1 MISTTIY
8 FTVKKR
14 FILCLFL
21 FLSVSCF
28 SQQSFTIRQLPSG
41 DYKISNNSNPL
52 NTWTVYKQVDGS
64 LKFVNDNDPLDSFT
78 SRVNVDGSRT
88 TYSDSDI
95 LSSFTT
101 NRNVDGSYTTRNNQ
115 NLLESSTTSRN
126 VDGSYTTRNNQN
138 LLESST
144 TRRNVDGSYTTSSY
158 TSSLP
163 NVTANSQTSTG
174 LPNVTNNTQ
183 AYSDTGAYANP
194 KMVRATPVDEETNEA
209 IAAGAAAAVLLVAQ
223 FGSGIGLSVGL
234 DNGNPSYGIDI
245 YFKGISIGYQYS
257 QFSDGEYTSY
267 NYDGS
272 PLYTDIN
279 NIYLNAGTIGFSISK
294 KSPSL
299 MIKTSIGSWYDDE
312 GLLDYEANEL
322 YYRVGLQ
329 NSFGKKE
336 RSGITGEVFMS
347 SFGLGGAIGYIISF
361 NRK

>member
-1 MISTTIY
+1 MTLTTSY
-8 FTVKKR
+8 FNLKKY
-14 FILCLFL
+14 FVLFLFL
-21 FLSVSCF
+21 FLSAYGF
-28 SQQSFTIRQLPSG
+28 AQQSFTIRQLESG
-41 DYKISNNSNPL
+41 DYKITSNSNPL

-64 LKFVNDNDPLDSFT
+64 LKFVNDNDLLDSFT
-78 SRVNVDGSRT
+78 SKVNVDGSRT
-88 TYSDSDI
+88 TYSDSDV

-101 NRNVDGSYTTRNNQ
+101 RRNVDGSYTTRNNQ

-126 VDGSYTTRNNQN
+126 VDGSYTT
-138 LLESST
+138 
-144 TRRNVDGSYTTSSY
+144 SSY
-158 TSSLP
+158 SSSLP
-163 NVTANSQTSTG
+163 NVTAGSQTSTG

-183 AYSDTGAYANP
+183 AYSNAGAYTNP

-209 IAAGAAAAVLLVAQ
+209 IAAGAAAAVLLVAK
-223 FGSGIGLSVGL
+223 FGSGIGLSLGL

-257 QFSDGEYTSY
+257 QFMDGDYTVY

-272 PLYTDIN
+272 PLYTDYN
-279 NIYLNAGTIGFSISK
+279 YVYLNAGTIGFSISK
-294 KSPSL
+294 KTPGL

-312 GLLDYEANEL
+312 GLLDYEASEL

-329 NSFGKKE
+329 NSFGKKD
-336 RSGITGEVFMS
+336 RSGITGEIFMS